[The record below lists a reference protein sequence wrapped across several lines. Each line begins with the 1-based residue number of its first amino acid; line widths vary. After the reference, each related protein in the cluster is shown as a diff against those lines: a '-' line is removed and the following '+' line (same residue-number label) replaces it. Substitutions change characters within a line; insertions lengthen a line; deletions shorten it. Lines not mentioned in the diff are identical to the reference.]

1 MVGPTLPDSWASIK
15 AGRRNA
21 TRQEMMSFIVQRGEC
36 RQEDTINF
44 SMIIEHVILILEK
57 AASYK
62 AIYYCSGFP
71 PEPLNAACE
80 EQLRNLLKYID

>member
-1 MVGPTLPDSWASIK
+1 MVGPSLPDNWASIK

-21 TRQEMMSFIVQRGEC
+21 TRQETMSFIVQSGEC
-36 RQEDTINF
+36 RQEDIIYF

-62 AIYYCSGFP
+62 AMPYCSGFP
-71 PEPLNAACE
+71 PEP
-80 EQLRNLLKYID
+80 